1 MPRLGLGNSRVAKQL
16 SNEPINRWVNL
27 LLVRLAREGHKP
39 GQRWGRGFYT
49 DFYEYLAKVADFTGR
64 SPLDLAVR
72 LAITELTRVEVYD
85 DPEEEYSWIDSVMA
99 APEVTRSEEDYSW
112 VDAVMAKV

>member
-1 MPRLGLGNSRVAKQL
+1 MPRLGPGSSRVAKQL

-39 GQRWGRGFYT
+39 GQRWGREFYN

-72 LAITELTRVEVYD
+72 LAITDLTRVEMSD
-85 DPEEEYSWIDSVMA
+85 DPDEDYSWIDDALSLPD
-99 APEVTRSEEDYSW
+99 APLVAEDYSW
-112 VDAVMAKV
+112 IDAAMAK